1 MYLTTLITALHS
13 EMVTAPALLLH
24 ASPGPAPDCR
34 HKALGSKPVE
44 TWMASRALLV
54 FCRGSSAMHGS
65 RVSQEARCNRTRTKV
80 SLCFLN
86 EADKR
91 STSDYVISESP
102 CAVPNRSTRLVFV
115 DVIWGGSLHTLR
127 ADVFGC

>member
-1 MYLTTLITALHS
+1 MVVLIPGFLLCFMSLTTLITALYS
-13 EMVTAPALLLH
+13 EIATAPALLLH

-44 TWMASRALLV
+44 TWMASPALLA
-54 FCRGSSAMHGS
+54 FYRGSSVAHGS
-65 RVSQEARCNRTRTKV
+65 RVSQEATCNRTRMEV

-102 CAVPNRSTRLVFV
+102 
-115 DVIWGGSLHTLR
+115 
-127 ADVFGC
+127 

>member
-1 MYLTTLITALHS
+1 MSLTMLITALYS
-13 EMVTAPALLLH
+13 ETVTAPALLLR

-44 TWMASRALLV
+44 TWMASQALV
-54 FCRGSSAMHGS
+54 FCRGS
-65 RVSQEARCNRTRTKV
+65 RVSQEARCNRTRMEV

-102 CAVPNRSTRLVFV
+102 
-115 DVIWGGSLHTLR
+115 
-127 ADVFGC
+127 